1 MMQEIEYLT
10 LQDMVVV
17 VVIVEGIMTEIEIII
32 IDHIWMKKTIIGRI
46 VEILKTDLVDTVVM
60 IEDINFFVFCG
71 VQIFYCYM
79 FTNTIKQF
87 FTIILK

>member
-17 VVIVEGIMTEIEIII
+17 VVMAEGIMTEIEIII
-32 IDHIWMKKTIIGRI
+32 IDHIWMKKTIIDRI

-60 IEDINFFVFCG
+60 IEDINFFLFFVVYKYSIVTCL
-71 VQIFYCYM
+71 QILLNNFSQLY
-79 FTNTIKQF
+79 
-87 FTIILK
+87 

>member
-17 VVIVEGIMTEIEIII
+17 VVMAEGIMTEIEIII
-32 IDHIWMKKTIIGRI
+32 IDHIWMKKTIIDRI

-60 IEDINFFVFCG
+60 IEDINFFCFLWC
-71 VQIFYCYM
+71 
-79 FTNTIKQF
+79 TN
-87 FTIILK
+87 ILLLHVYKYY